1 MKITDIA
8 LLQLSF
14 DNDIPKTIDYIKET
28 GIETIIVNKEEI
40 PSDHFCNNI
49 KDYYN
54 LTIKT
59 KQT

>member
-14 DNDIPKTIDYIKET
+14 GNDIPKTIDYIKET
-28 GIETIIVNKEEI
+28 GIETVIVNNEEI
-40 PSDHFCNNI
+40 PADKFCNNI

-54 LTIKT
+54 LTH
-59 KQT
+59 